1 MAVSKYK
8 ITSKALNVRKKSSLD
23 SEVLGV
29 IREPG
34 KIVDISV
41 KRNGFGKLAGVDG
54 WICLDYAVMV

>member
-8 ITSKALNVRKKSSLD
+8 ITSKALNIRKKNSLE

-34 KIVDISV
+34 KVVEISAI
-41 KRNGFGKLAGVDG
+41 RNGFGKLAGREG
-54 WICLDYAVMV
+54 WICLDFAVRI